1 MAIIKPLGEI
11 YEQWKE
17 LGGWK
22 GLSAEDAVESF
33 VRYAVEEEPYL
44 LDMSKHEVILAPD
57 GTKLVYNKI

>member
-1 MAIIKPLGEI
+1 MAIIKPLREI

-17 LGGWK
+17 LSGWK
-22 GLSAEDAVESF
+22 GLSADDAVESF
-33 VRYAVEEEPYL
+33 VRYAEEEEPYL